1 MNNSNKNHNKD
12 DNYLEMDD
20 TDFDK
25 LTNGFLDK
33 TKKEH
38 NKNTKCL
45 NEKEKLFVK
54 SILDNE
60 KEDLQLTKK
69 EEAIMLINSL
79 QKEMKKTDEKDNNLN
94 NNKISS
100 LME

>member
-1 MNNSNKNHNKD
+1 MNINKNKD

-20 TDFDK
+20 SDFDK
-25 LTNGFLDK
+25 LTNGFLYK
-33 TKKEH
+33 TNKKD
-38 NKNTKCL
+38 NTQNLKDL

-79 QKEMKKTDEKDNNLN
+79 QKEMSKTDEKHNNLN

>member
-1 MNNSNKNHNKD
+1 MDINKNKD

-20 TDFDK
+20 SDFDK
-25 LTNGFLDK
+25 LTNGFLYK
-33 TKKEH
+33 TNKKD
-38 NKNTKCL
+38 NTQNIKDL

-79 QKEMKKTDEKDNNLN
+79 QKEMSKTDEKHNNLN

>member
-1 MNNSNKNHNKD
+1 MNTNHNKD

-20 TDFDK
+20 KDFDK

-33 TKKEH
+33 TKKECKT
-38 NKNTKCL
+38 NIKEL
-45 NEKEKLFVK
+45 NEKEIQFIQT
-54 SILDNE
+54 ILDNK

-79 QKEMKKTDEKDNNLN
+79 QKEMQKTNEKHNNLN

>member
-1 MNNSNKNHNKD
+1 MDINKNKD

-20 TDFDK
+20 SDFDK
-25 LTNGFLDK
+25 LTNGFLYK
-33 TKKEH
+33 TNKKD
-38 NKNTKCL
+38 NTQNIKDL
-45 NEKEKLFVK
+45 NEKEKEFIK
-54 SILDNE
+54 NILNNE

-79 QKEMKKTDEKDNNLN
+79 QKEMSKTDEKHNNLN

>member
-1 MNNSNKNHNKD
+1 MDINKNKD

-20 TDFDK
+20 SDFDK
-25 LTNGFLDK
+25 LTNGFLYK
-33 TKKEH
+33 TNKKDNTQNLKDL
-38 NKNTKCL
+38 NK
-45 NEKEKLFVK
+45 KEKLFVK

-79 QKEMKKTDEKDNNLN
+79 QKEMSKTDEKHNNLN

>member
-1 MNNSNKNHNKD
+1 MNTNHNKD

-20 TDFDK
+20 KDFDK

-33 TKKEH
+33 TKKECKA
-38 NKNTKCL
+38 NIKEL
-45 NEKEKLFVK
+45 NEKEIQFIQT
-54 SILDNE
+54 ILDNK

-79 QKEMKKTDEKDNNLN
+79 QKEMQKTNEKHNNLN

-100 LME
+100 LMD

>member
-1 MNNSNKNHNKD
+1 MDINKNKD

-20 TDFDK
+20 SDFDK
-25 LTNGFLDK
+25 LTNGFLYK
-33 TKKEH
+33 TNKKD
-38 NKNTKCL
+38 NTQNLKDL

-79 QKEMKKTDEKDNNLN
+79 QKEMSKTDEKHNNLN